1 MKKIIAFLQLLRWPN
16 LMFIA
21 ITQLLFHYCII
32 EHNLISISIEPKIN
46 GFNLFLIILASIC
59 IAGAGNIINDY
70 FDVNIDVI
78 NKPNKV
84 IINQFINRRW
94 AIFWH
99 LVLSAFGIG
108 LSFFVAL
115 SINFIWIGI
124 LNSIAVILLFI
135 YSASLKKKFIIGNV
149 IISLLT
155 AWVILVLV
163 LPEYFELVKYK
174 LFSLD
179 NYYKIFR
186 LGILYATFSFIISLI
201 REVIKD
207 IEDIDGDRQNACK
220 TMPIVLGINA
230 TKVFITVWLIVIIAL
245 LIIAQAYVVS
255 FGWWFSIIYAF
266 VFLIWP
272 LVSIQKKLIKA
283 NTNNEFSALS
293 KKVKWV
299 MLYGIL
305 SMLFFAYY
313 LK

>member
-1 MKKIIAFLQLLRWPN
+1 MKKIVAFLKIIRWPN
-16 LMFIA
+16 LIFII

-32 EHNLISISIEPKIN
+32 NHNLKLILIEPKIN
-46 GFNLFLIILASIC
+46 GLNLLFIILASVC

-99 LVLSAFGIG
+99 LILSAIGIG
-108 LSFFVAL
+108 LSFHVAIK
-115 SINFIWIGI
+115 INFIWIGI
-124 LNSIAVILLFI
+124 LNSIAVLLLFI
-135 YSASLKKKFIIGNV
+135 YSASLKKKFIIGNI

-155 AWVILVLV
+155 AWVLIVLM
-163 LPEYFELVKYK
+163 LPEYFELIKYRI
-174 LFSLD
+174 FSLE

-207 IEDIDGDRQNACK
+207 IEDVDGDRQNACK
-220 TMPIVLGINA
+220 TMPIVLGINSA
-230 TKVFITVWLIVIIAL
+230 KVFISVWLIVIIAL
-245 LIIAQAYVVS
+245 LVIAQAYVVS
-255 FGWWFSIIYAF
+255 FGWWWSIIYAF
-266 VFLIWP
+266 AFLIWP
-272 LVSIQKKLIKA
+272 LVSIQKKLFKA
-283 NTNNEFSALS
+283 NSNNDYTELS

-299 MLYGIL
+299 MLFGIL
-305 SMLFFAYY
+305 SMLFFTYY
-313 LK
+313 L

>member
-1 MKKIIAFLQLLRWPN
+1 MKKIVAFLKIIRWPN
-16 LMFIA
+16 LIFII

-32 EHNLISISIEPKIN
+32 NHNLKLILIEPKIN
-46 GFNLFLIILASIC
+46 GLNLLFIILASVC

-99 LVLSAFGIG
+99 LILSAIGIG
-108 LSFFVAL
+108 LSFHVAIK
-115 SINFIWIGI
+115 INFIWIGI
-124 LNSIAVILLFI
+124 LNSFAVLLLFI
-135 YSASLKKKFIIGNV
+135 YSASLKKKFIIGNL

-155 AWVILVLV
+155 AWVIIVLM
-163 LPEYFELVKYK
+163 LPEYFELIKYRI
-174 LFSLD
+174 FSLE

-207 IEDIDGDRQNACK
+207 IEDVDGDRQNGCK
-220 TMPIVLGINA
+220 TMPIVLGINS
-230 TKVFITVWLIVIIAL
+230 TKVFISVWLIVIIAL
-245 LIIAQAYVVS
+245 LVIAQAYVVS
-255 FGWWFSIIYAF
+255 FGWWWSIIYAF
-266 VFLIWP
+266 AFLIWP
-272 LVSIQKKLIKA
+272 LVSIQKKLFKA
-283 NTNNEFSALS
+283 NSNNDYAELS
-293 KKVKWV
+293 KKVKWI
-299 MLYGIL
+299 MLFGIL

-313 LK
+313 L

>member
-1 MKKIIAFLQLLRWPN
+1 MKKIVAFLKIIRWPN
-16 LMFIA
+16 LIFII

-32 EHNLISISIEPKIN
+32 NHNLKLILIEPKIN
-46 GFNLFLIILASIC
+46 GLNLLFIILASVC

-99 LVLSAFGIG
+99 LILSAIGIG
-108 LSFFVAL
+108 LSFHVAIK
-115 SINFIWIGI
+115 INFIWIGI
-124 LNSIAVILLFI
+124 LNSFAVLLLFI
-135 YSASLKKKFIIGNV
+135 YSASLKKKFIIGNI

-155 AWVILVLV
+155 AWVLIVLM
-163 LPEYFELVKYK
+163 LPEYFELIKYRI
-174 LFSLD
+174 FSLE

-207 IEDIDGDRQNACK
+207 IEDVDGDRQNACK
-220 TMPIVLGINA
+220 TMPIVLGINS
-230 TKVFITVWLIVIIAL
+230 TKVFISVWLIVIIAL
-245 LIIAQAYVVS
+245 LVIAQAYVVS
-255 FGWWFSIIYAF
+255 FGWWWSIIYAF
-266 VFLIWP
+266 AFLIWP
-272 LVSIQKKLIKA
+272 LVSIQKKLFKA
-283 NTNNEFSALS
+283 NSNNDYAELS
-293 KKVKWV
+293 KKVKWI
-299 MLYGIL
+299 MLFGIL

-313 LK
+313 L

>member
-1 MKKIIAFLQLLRWPN
+1 MKKIVAFLKIIRWPN
-16 LMFIA
+16 LIFII

-32 EHNLISISIEPKIN
+32 NHNLKLILIEPKIN
-46 GFNLFLIILASIC
+46 GLNLLFIILASVC

-99 LVLSAFGIG
+99 LILSAIGIG
-108 LSFFVAL
+108 LSFHVAIK
-115 SINFIWIGI
+115 INFIWIGI
-124 LNSIAVILLFI
+124 LNSIAVLLLFI
-135 YSASLKKKFIIGNV
+135 YSASLKKKFIIGNI

-155 AWVILVLV
+155 AWVLIVLM
-163 LPEYFELVKYK
+163 LPEYFELIKYRI
-174 LFSLD
+174 FSLE

-207 IEDIDGDRQNACK
+207 IEDVDGDRQNGCK
-220 TMPIVLGINA
+220 TMPIVLGINS
-230 TKVFITVWLIVIIAL
+230 TKVFISVWLIVIIAL
-245 LIIAQAYVVS
+245 LVIAQAYVVS
-255 FGWWFSIIYAF
+255 FGWWWSIIYAF
-266 VFLIWP
+266 AFLIWP
-272 LVSIQKKLIKA
+272 LVSIQKKLFKA
-283 NTNNEFSALS
+283 NSNNDYAELS
-293 KKVKWV
+293 KKVKWI
-299 MLYGIL
+299 MLFGIL

-313 LK
+313 L

>member
-1 MKKIIAFLQLLRWPN
+1 MKKIVAFLKIIRWPN
-16 LMFIA
+16 LIFII

-32 EHNLISISIEPKIN
+32 NHNLKLILIEPKIN
-46 GFNLFLIILASIC
+46 GLNLLFIILASVC

-99 LVLSAFGIG
+99 LILSAIGIG
-108 LSFFVAL
+108 LSFHVAIK
-115 SINFIWIGI
+115 INFIWIGI
-124 LNSIAVILLFI
+124 LNSIAVLLLFI
-135 YSASLKKKFIIGNV
+135 YSASLKKKFIIGN
-149 IISLLT
+149 ILISLLT
-155 AWVILVLV
+155 AWVILVLM
-163 LPEYFELVKYK
+163 LPEYFELIKYRI
-174 LFSLD
+174 FSLE

-207 IEDIDGDRQNACK
+207 IEDVDGDRQNACK
-220 TMPIVLGINA
+220 TMPIVLGINSA
-230 TKVFITVWLIVIIAL
+230 KVFISVWLIVIIAL
-245 LIIAQAYVVS
+245 LVIAQAYVVS
-255 FGWWFSIIYAF
+255 FGWWWSIIYAF
-266 VFLIWP
+266 AFLIWP
-272 LVSIQKKLIKA
+272 LVSIQKKLFKA
-283 NTNNEFSALS
+283 NSNNDYTELS

-299 MLYGIL
+299 MLFGIL

-313 LK
+313 L

>member
-1 MKKIIAFLQLLRWPN
+1 VKKIKAFLQIIRWPN
-16 LMFIA
+16 LVFIV

-32 EHNLISISIEPKIN
+32 QHNLISISIEPRIN
-46 GFNLFLIILASIC
+46 DFNLLLIILASIC

-84 IINQFINRRW
+84 IINQYINRRW

-99 LVLSAFGIG
+99 LVLSAFGLG
-108 LSFFVAL
+108 LSFYVAHK
-115 SINFIWIGI
+115 IHFIWIGI
-124 LNSIAVILLFI
+124 FNSIAVLLLFI
-135 YSASLKKKFIIGNV
+135 YSASLKKKFIVGN
-149 IISLLT
+149 ILISLLT
-155 AWVILVLV
+155 AWVILVLL
-163 LPEYFELVKYK
+163 LPEYFELIKYRII
-174 LFSLD
+174 SLE

-207 IEDIDGDRQNACK
+207 IEDVDGDRQNNCK

-230 TKVFITVWLIVIIAL
+230 TKVFITVWLVVIIAL
-245 LIIAQAYVVS
+245 LVIAQAYVVS
-255 FGWWFSIIYAF
+255 FGWWLSIIYAF
-266 VFLIWP
+266 IFLIWP
-272 LVSIQKKLIKA
+272 LIAIQKKLLKA
-283 NTNNEFSALS
+283 NSNNDYAELS

-313 LK
+313 L

>member
-1 MKKIIAFLQLLRWPN
+1 MKKIVAFLKIIRWPN
-16 LMFIA
+16 LIFII

-32 EHNLISISIEPKIN
+32 NHNLKLILIEPKIN
-46 GFNLFLIILASIC
+46 GLNLLFIILASVC

-99 LVLSAFGIG
+99 LILSAIGIG
-108 LSFFVAL
+108 LSFHVAIK
-115 SINFIWIGI
+115 INFIWIGI
-124 LNSIAVILLFI
+124 LNSFAVLLLFI
-135 YSASLKKKFIIGNV
+135 YSASLKKKFIIGNI

-155 AWVILVLV
+155 AWVLIVLM
-163 LPEYFELVKYK
+163 LPEYFELIKYRI
-174 LFSLD
+174 FSLE

-207 IEDIDGDRQNACK
+207 IEDVDGDRQNGCK
-220 TMPIVLGINA
+220 TMPIVLGINS
-230 TKVFITVWLIVIIAL
+230 TKVFISVWLIVIIAL
-245 LIIAQAYVVS
+245 LVIAQAYVVS
-255 FGWWFSIIYAF
+255 FGWWWSIIYAF
-266 VFLIWP
+266 TFLIWP
-272 LVSIQKKLIKA
+272 LVSIQKKLFKA
-283 NTNNEFSALS
+283 NSNNDYAELS
-293 KKVKWV
+293 KKVKWI
-299 MLYGIL
+299 MLFGIL

-313 LK
+313 L